1 MGDLPFELGDR
12 EEKGIRFQ
20 LALVLVPTIGY
31 DLQRGIVLKNLDGL
45 EGTVHG

>member
-20 LALVLVPTIGY
+20 PAPVLVPTIGY
-31 DLQRGIVLKNLDGL
+31 DLQRGCTKTLDGL
-45 EGTVHG
+45 EATVHG

>member
-31 DLQRGIVLKNLDGL
+31 DL
-45 EGTVHG
+45 